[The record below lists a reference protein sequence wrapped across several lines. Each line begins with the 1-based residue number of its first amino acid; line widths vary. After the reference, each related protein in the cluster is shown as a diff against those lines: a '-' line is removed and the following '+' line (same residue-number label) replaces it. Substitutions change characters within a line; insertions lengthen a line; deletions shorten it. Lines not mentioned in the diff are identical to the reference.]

1 MTRALI
7 YILLII
13 SPSLSYS
20 QSVKKAYKLYEK
32 GDVIKFRESLEK
44 MDEKA
49 IESTGKFYLYSIF
62 YLIDNQIRDNVD
74 SSFFFINKSKESYPE
89 VTEKEMET
97 LQELNITRE
106 SLDSVLSVIDSIEY
120 NFVLEESTIE
130 EYRRYMQDHSSSKFY
145 VSAM

>member
-13 SPSLSYS
+13 LPSISYS

-32 GDVIKFRESLEK
+32 GDIIKFRESLEK

-49 IESTGKFYLYSIF
+49 IESTGKFYLYSLF

-74 SSFFFINKSKESYPE
+74 SSFFFINKSKES
-89 VTEKEMET
+89 
-97 LQELNITRE
+97 
-106 SLDSVLSVIDSIEY
+106 
-120 NFVLEESTIE
+120 
-130 EYRRYMQDHSSSKFY
+130 
-145 VSAM
+145 